1 MTTKT
6 KINDHNLFRE
16 DFGDKIELS
25 EMGPFEQITYY
36 FYQRYQLEFLV
47 KFSLH
52 EIQIFQI
59 KNKSLKA

>member
-1 MTTKT
+1 MTITFFV
-6 KINDHNLFRE
+6 KILE
-16 DFGDKIELS
+16 IKIELS
-25 EMGPFEQITYY
+25 EMGPFEQITYH
-36 FYQRYQLEFLV
+36 FYQRYQLEFLL